1 MGDEMIVGLH
11 MQFPLF

>member
-11 MQFPLF
+11 MQCPLF